1 MALYSHSQLQTFEDC
16 PLRYKFLYIDKIRKP
31 EEQTIEAFVGSC
43 VHDVLE
49 RLYKDLLRCKLNSLD
64 DLLAYYRDVWE
75 KEWAPTIKIVHEEL
89 APEHYFDYGAKCIR
103 NYYERYKPFDQS
115 QTLDTEMWVS
125 FALDR
130 AGEYQLRGKI
140 DRIAR
145 RPDGTWEIHDYKT
158 GGTLPSQDEV
168 DCDRQLGL
176 YQIGLTTRWPEVE
189 RVELI
194 WHYVGFD
201 IALRSQRTPA
211 RLQDLALQTIG
222 LINQIEQEKE
232 FAPRKSNR
240 CDWCEYRPECPL
252 WKHVAAME
260 LLPPAQFAADEG
272 VQLANRIAETK
283 QELDRLEKQYEEL
296 KELIAEFCRQQN
308 IRVVTGSSVRV
319 AVKFGESTKFPGKN
333 DPGRESLEEFIRR
346 LGRWEEVSDVNTSEL
361 AKILKEKRWTP
372 ELLEQLRG
380 FATTE
385 STVRVDVAR
394 SKVSEE

>member
-1 MALYSHSQLQTFEDC
+1 VALYSHSQLQTFEDC

-31 EEQTIEAFVGSC
+31 EEQTIETFVGSC

-49 RLYKDLLRCKLNSLD
+49 RLYRDLLRCKLNSFD

-211 RLQDLALQTIG
+211 QLQDLASQTIG

-232 FAPRKSNR
+232 FAPRKSDL

-272 VQLANRIAETK
+272 VQLADGYAKTK
-283 QELDRLEKQYEEL
+283 DEMDRLAQRLNQLRK
-296 KELIAEFCRQQN
+296 LILEFCRQKQAS
-308 IRVVTGSSVRV
+308 ILAGHGVRV
-319 AVKFGESTKFPGKN
+319 AVKFETEAKLPGKN

-346 LGRWEEVSDVNTSEL
+346 IGRWEEVSDLSTTQL
-361 AKILKEKRWTP
+361 MKILKEKRWAP
-372 ELLEQLRG
+372 ELLEQLRR
-380 FATTE
+380 FATAEPTA
-385 STVRVDVAR
+385 SVHVTR
-394 SKVSEE
+394 SKAREG

>member
-1 MALYSHSQLQTFEDC
+1 VVLYSHSQLQTFEDC
-16 PLRYKFLYIDKIRKP
+16 PLKYKLRYIGKIKKP

-43 VHDVLE
+43 VHIVLE
-49 RLYKDLLRCKLNSLD
+49 KLYRDLLRCKLNSLD
-64 DLLAYYRDVWE
+64 DLRAYYRDVWE
-75 KEWAPTIKIVHEEL
+75 KEWAPTIKIVREEL

-103 NYYERYKPFDQS
+103 NYYEHYKPFDQS
-115 QTLDTEMWVS
+115 HTLDTEMWVS

-130 AGEYQLRGKI
+130 AGEYQVRGKI

-158 GGTLPSQDEV
+158 SGHLPAQAAV
-168 DCDRQLGL
+168 DADRQLAL
-176 YQIGLTTRWPEVE
+176 YQIGLKTRWPEAE

-211 RLQDLALQTIG
+211 QLQDLASQTIG
-222 LINQIEQEKE
+222 LINQIEQERE
-232 FAPRKSNR
+232 FAPRKSNL

-260 LLPPAQFAADEG
+260 LLLPAQFAADEG
-272 VQLANRIAETK
+272 VQLADGYAKTK
-283 QELDRLEKQYEEL
+283 DEIDRLTQRL
-296 KELIAEFCRQQN
+296 DQLRELIVEFCRQKQAS
-308 IRVVTGSSVRV
+308 VLAGHGVRV
-319 AVKFGESTKFPGKN
+319 AVKLGEKIKFPGKN

-361 AKILKEKRWTP
+361 AMILKEERWTP
-372 ELLEQLRG
+372 DLLKQLRS

-385 STVRVDVAR
+385 ATTSVHITRP
-394 SKVSEE
+394 KVSEE